1 MENPEISD
9 SYLAQ
14 ERIESVFNTLNS
26 TIGRITLKAEKS
38 EDILSD
44 FFKKLEEKKNSINE
58 KNREAKELLK
68 AEKFEELDNL
78 LTELEKKTKNL
89 VALERNNYSE
99 IYAGQ

>member
-9 SYLAQ
+9 SHLAH

-26 TIGRITLKAEKS
+26 TIGRITIKAEKS
-38 EDILSD
+38 GNTLND
-44 FFKKLEEKKNSINE
+44 FLPKLEEKKNSLHE
-58 KNREAKELLK
+58 KNIEANELLK

-78 LTELEKKTKNL
+78 LTELEKKAKTL
-89 VALERNNYSE
+89 VELERDNYSE

>member
-14 ERIESVFNTLNS
+14 ERIESVFQTLNS

-99 IYAGQ
+99 IYAGK